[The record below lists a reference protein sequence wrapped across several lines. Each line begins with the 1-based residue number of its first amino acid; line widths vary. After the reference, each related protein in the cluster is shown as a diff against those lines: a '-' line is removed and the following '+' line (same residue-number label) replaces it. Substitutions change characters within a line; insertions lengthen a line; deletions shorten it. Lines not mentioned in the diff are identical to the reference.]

1 MITVRVSQ
9 KESECYQKCDLNLPT
24 APARDSDLTEP
35 AGENNR
41 DRQSGREREET
52 PAPAPPEDRASV
64 REVNIKFISV

>member
-41 DRQSGREREET
+41 DRQSGRERGGDSGSGT
-52 PAPAPPEDRASV
+52 TGGQS
-64 REVNIKFISV
+64 ISQGS